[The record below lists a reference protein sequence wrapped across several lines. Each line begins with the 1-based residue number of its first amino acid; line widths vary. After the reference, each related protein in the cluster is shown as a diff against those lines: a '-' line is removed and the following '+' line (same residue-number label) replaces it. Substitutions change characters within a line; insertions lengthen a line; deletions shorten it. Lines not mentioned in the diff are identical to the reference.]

1 MVKPFPA
8 DDPVMIS
15 LKLRLV
21 TTRDYIAR
29 WKLALLYAFPIANS
43 LWLGLLR
50 GPQKK
55 SQDQKPDHHGT
66 ISGRKAKNNPTNPLT
81 IGIEG
86 PQRAKKQS
94 ASAEAMGK
102 IVLGAIFRFFLA
114 YLKKKQ
120 YLCSR
125 KGFLKMKLKEI
136 KQAIGSLAEVSGDDE
151 LDICHLLT
159 DSRQLGAEPGHT
171 LFFAIRT
178 AQNDGAKYIP
188 ELREKGVQAFVT
200 GDSIAALQALA
211 AHVREQFHG
220 TVIGITGSNG
230 KTVVKEWLYQLL
242 KDDYTVIR
250 SPKSYNS
257 QIGVPLSVWGLEPHL
272 TSPQGEEHPLLRR
285 GTGRGLLAIF
295 EAGISQPGEMERL
308 EPMIRPTIGVITYIG
323 HEHDENFSS
332 LEQKREEKMKLFV
345 HSEQIIE
352 DPTHQ
357 NVRTCAAVMR
367 ALGYDEE
374 VIAERILHQT
384 HETVLK
390 VNLSALVDNVRYFRS
405 LLKPE
410 TKLTCMVKA
419 FAYGAGSVE
428 VSRALQKAND
438 SFVHRT
444 SSNGTLV
451 DYLAVAVADE
461 GVELRKAGITLPI
474 IIMDPEVA
482 AMDLILE
489 NNLEPNVYSHQSLKT
504 VIAAAEAKGL
514 ENVPIHIKIDS
525 GMHRLGFYKEDI
537 PWLIG
542 KLQQTKAVRVASVF
556 SHLAGS
562 DEAQFDDFTLQQI
575 RYFDDCAEE
584 LKNGLSDVAGLSA
597 ERSIL
602 KHILNSAGI
611 ERFTDYQFDMCR
623 LGIGLYGF
631 SFAGARLRNVCSLET
646 TILSVKT
653 VQAGETI
660 GYGRHTKL
668 DEDRVIAVIPIGY
681 ADGFDRRF
689 SNYGGEVYI
698 RGKRCPVVGNVCMD
712 QAMIDVTGTD
722 ARPGDPV
729 EIFGEHVTLQELADK
744 LGTITYE
751 ILTSVSRRVQ
761 RLYFYE

>member
-1 MVKPFPA
+1 M
-8 DDPVMIS
+8 
-15 LKLRLV
+15 KLR
-21 TTRDYIAR
+21 
-29 WKLALLYAFPIANS
+29 
-43 LWLGLLR
+43 
-50 GPQKK
+50 
-55 SQDQKPDHHGT
+55 
-66 ISGRKAKNNPTNPLT
+66 
-81 IGIEG
+81 
-86 PQRAKKQS
+86 
-94 ASAEAMGK
+94 
-102 IVLGAIFRFFLA
+102 
-114 YLKKKQ
+114 
-120 YLCSR
+120 
-125 KGFLKMKLKEI
+125 EI
-136 KQAIGSLAEVSGDDE
+136 REAIGSLAQVSGNDDLE
-151 LDICHLLT
+151 IRHLLT
-159 DSRQLGAEPGHT
+159 DSRQLGAEPEKT
-171 LFFAIRT
+171 LFFAIHT
-178 AQNDGAKYIP
+178 ATNDGARYIP

-200 GDSIAALQALA
+200 GNAVEALQALA
-211 AHVREQFHG
+211 AHVRDGFHG

-242 KDDYTVIR
+242 KDDYTIIR

-257 QIGVPLSVWGLEPHL
+257 QIGVPLSVWQLEGVESRKSKVERPI
-272 TSPQGEEHPLLRR
+272 
-285 GTGRGLLAIF
+285 LAIF
-295 EAGISQPGEMERL
+295 EAGISQPGEMEKL
-308 EPMIRPTIGVITYIG
+308 ERIIRPTIGVITYIG
-323 HEHDENFSS
+323 HEHDENFAS

-345 HSEQIIE
+345 HSEKVIE

-374 VIAERILHQT
+374 TINTRILHQT

-405 LLKPE
+405 KLKPT

-428 VSRALQKAND
+428 VSKALQA
-438 SFVHRT
+438 S
-444 SSNGTLV
+444 GLV

-461 GVELRKAGITLPI
+461 GVELRRAGITLPI

-504 VIAAAEAKGL
+504 VIAAVEAKGL
-514 ENVPIHIKIDS
+514 EYYPIHIKIDS
-525 GMHRLGFYKEDI
+525 GMHRLGFYQEDL
-537 PWLIG
+537 PWLIDR
-542 KLQQTKAVRVASVF
+542 LTHQKAVRVASVF

-562 DEAQFDDFTLQQI
+562 DEPQFDDFTLSQI
-575 RYFDDCAEE
+575 RYFDACAET
-584 LKNGLSDVAGLSA
+584 LKSGLSGVAGLSA
-597 ERSIL
+597 ERSVLCQAQPVL

-611 ERFTDYQFDMCR
+611 ERFSDYQFDMCR

-631 SFAGARLRNVCSLET
+631 SFAGAKLRNVCTLET

-653 VQAGETI
+653 VKAGETI

-668 DEDRVIAVIPIGY
+668 NEDRTIAVIPIGY

-689 SNYGGEVYI
+689 SNYGGEVWV

-712 QAMIDVTGTD
+712 QAMVDVTGAD
-722 ARPGDPV
+722 ARPGDLV
-729 EIFGEHVTLQELADK
+729 EVFGEHLPLEELADK